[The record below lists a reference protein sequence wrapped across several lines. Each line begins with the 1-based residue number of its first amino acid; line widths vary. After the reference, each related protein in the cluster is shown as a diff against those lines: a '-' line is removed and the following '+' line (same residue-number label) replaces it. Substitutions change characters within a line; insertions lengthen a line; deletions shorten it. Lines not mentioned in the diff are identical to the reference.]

1 MIEHDYNVGDLVSF
15 CDRPAII
22 TTTDGTFAD
31 ILYLDSYIV
40 TVVLLDKVNYLG
52 PGQQYLREA
61 HTNAKM
67 LILVEKLSK
76 ITKEEK
82 DGQHNKDSN

>member
-1 MIEHDYNVGDLVSF
+1 MIEHNYKVGDLVSF
-15 CDRPAII
+15 CDKPAII

-31 ILYLDSYIV
+31 ILYLDDYIT
-40 TVVLLDKVNYLG
+40 TVVLLDKVKYLG

-61 HTNAKM
+61 HTCAQM
-67 LILVEKLSK
+67 LILVERLS
-76 ITKEEK
+76 TLNKEGQ

>member
-1 MIEHDYNVGDLVSF
+1 MIEHDYKVGDLVSF
-15 CDRPAII
+15 CDKPAII

-31 ILYLDSYIV
+31 ILYLDEYIT

-52 PGQQYLREA
+52 PGQTYLREA
-61 HTNAKM
+61 HTMARVYM
-67 LILVEKLSK
+67 LVERLSEL
-76 ITKEEK
+76 TEEEQ